1 LPPTLRWAVRLLAV
15 EAAGVG
21 LLAAFLLYRD
31 LSGGATDLRG
41 ALGVTAY
48 ATLTAAALAG
58 LAVALSRRKARGRAP
73 AIVLQLLAIALASF
87 MIQGGLAWLGVP
99 VTLLGL
105 LVAVLLLVPA
115 TTAALSQP
123 RR

>member
-1 LPPTLRWAVRLLAV
+1 VRLLAV

-21 LLAAFLLYRD
+21 LLAAYLLVRD
-31 LSGGATDLRG
+31 VSGGASDLRG

-48 ATLTAAALAG
+48 AVLMAAALAG

-87 MIQGGLAWLGVP
+87 MIQGGLPWLGVP
-99 VTLLGL
+99 VTVLGL
-105 LVAVLLLVPA
+105 LAAGLLLAPA
-115 TTAALSQP
+115 TAAAL
-123 RR
+123 R